1 VRACGDPLPAGS
13 RSRGRAAD
21 TTYTPAGTSRAQ
33 ADRLISSSA
42 IARPRLSSVLLR
54 ERFTCDD
61 GAPLDDLEE
70 RTEPAAPPPP
80 PPPPSP
86 LPLARA
92 IARGRGPLPRVLPAK
107 LCSTPLFGHPLAR
120 PLLPTLAYERDSPP
134 LLANRGRRITGNV
147 ATSFSF
153 FFFPFFFFSFFFQ
166 GEPDTHGR
174 TARGQ
179 VR

>member
-1 VRACGDPLPAGS
+1 MFSYLLRACRPCVRACGDPLPAGS

-21 TTYTPAGTSRAQ
+21 TTYAPAGTSRAQ

-80 PPPPSP
+80 LQQPPPPPLPPSP

-92 IARGRGPLPRVLPAK
+92 IARGRGPLRASYLRNYVPH
-107 LCSTPLFGHPLAR
+107 LFGHPLAR
-120 PLLPTLAYERDSPP
+120 PLVPLAPFRPTREIRP
-134 LLANRGRRITGNV
+134 RC
-147 ATSFSF
+147 
-153 FFFPFFFFSFFFQ
+153 
-166 GEPDTHGR
+166 
-174 TARGQ
+174 
-179 VR
+179 